1 MEARDRRANL
11 AFIAAAL
18 GAWLIV
24 AVIVLTRDPILEP
37 LAGYA
42 GAIALGVAAGLTTV
56 PLFWLVPYAR
66 RRRIAL
72 RGAWTRAIRRG
83 IWVGL
88 VVLLLIV
95 LRLQTLLQPQ
105 LALFIIALVLVAE
118 TTMSMER

>member
-1 MEARDRRANL
+1 M
-11 AFIAAAL
+11 AAAL

-24 AVIVLTRDPILEP
+24 AAIVLTRDPILEP
-37 LAGYA
+37 LAGYI
-42 GAIALGVAAGLTTV
+42 GAIALGAAAGLTTV
-56 PLFWLVPYAR
+56 PLFWLVPYA

-88 VVLLLIV
+88 VVLLLIL